1 MRERAALL
9 DCFSDQ
15 IGATIRGCKNAP
27 TTTHLESEDVCHV
40 ADAAH
45 ENYPSPWHWAGAF
58 RSLQGLLA
66 SAETPLK
73 DVAERQVLLHLAL
86 DGILQG
92 QRPGFCNAGRRPRTA
107 AGRRGGARR
116 NSCGFQFAEPEDCA
130 QTARPTRSTPKMSSG
145 EYKRMDNTILADPRI
160 SKLLLGSPCHKPS
173 RI

>member
-1 MRERAALL
+1 MAHCPTSTIPYPCNQRQAARMRERAALL

-107 AGRRGGARR
+107 AGRRGRGPGGIPVA
-116 NSCGFQFAEPEDCA
+116 
-130 QTARPTRSTPKMSSG
+130 SSSPS
-145 EYKRMDNTILADPRI
+145 PRI
-160 SKLLLGSPCHKPS
+160 APRRRGPRAAHP
-173 RI
+173 R